1 MINIEKRPVLK
12 TEMFVH
18 NGSYIT
24 KESWEDEIELLAYP
38 FTTTLRIDH
47 VQQSVTTTTVW
58 QNLIPID
65 SVKLEKEIDT
75 KMRNMYVKSE

>member
-24 KESWEDEIELLAYP
+24 KESWEDEIELIAHP
-38 FTTTLRIDH
+38 FTSTLRIDH
-47 VQQSVTTTTVW
+47 IQQSVNVTTVW
-58 QNLIPID
+58 QNVVPID
-65 SVKLEKEIDT
+65 SAKLEAEIT
-75 KMRNMYVKSE
+75 IKMKKMYVNPE

>member
-24 KESWEDEIELLAYP
+24 KESWEDEIELIAHP

-58 QNLIPID
+58 QKLIPID
-65 SVKLEKEIDT
+65 SVKIEEKINARM
-75 KMRNMYVKSE
+75 KKMYVNPE

>member
-24 KESWEDEIELLAYP
+24 KESWEDEIDLVAYP
-38 FTTTLRIDH
+38 FTSTLRIDH
-47 VQQSVTTTTVW
+47 VQQSVTITTVW
-58 QNLIPID
+58 QNVVPID
-65 SVKLEKEIDT
+65 SVKLEEEIGT
-75 KMRNMYVKSE
+75 KMKKMYVNS

>member
-38 FTTTLRIDH
+38 FTSTLRIDH
-47 VQQSVTTTTVW
+47 VQQSVTITTVW

-65 SVKLEKEIDT
+65 SAKLEAEIDA
-75 KMRNMYVKSE
+75 KMKKMYVNPE

>member
-38 FTTTLRIDH
+38 FTSTLRIDH
-47 VQQSVTTTTVW
+47 VQQSITTTTVW

-65 SVKLEKEIDT
+65 SAKLEKEIDT

>member
-1 MINIEKRPVLK
+1 MINIEKRPVFK

-38 FTTTLRIDH
+38 FTSTLRIDH

-65 SVKLEKEIDT
+65 SAKLEKEIDT

>member
-24 KESWEDEIELLAYP
+24 KESWEDEIDLVAYP
-38 FTTTLRIDH
+38 FTSTLRIDH
-47 VQQSVTTTTVW
+47 VQQSVTITTVW
-58 QNLIPID
+58 QNVVPID
-65 SVKLEKEIDT
+65 SVKLEEEIGT
-75 KMRNMYVKSE
+75 KMKKMYVNP

>member
-24 KESWEDEIELLAYP
+24 KESWEDEIDLIAYP
-38 FTTTLRIDH
+38 FTSTLRIDH
-47 VQQSVTTTTVW
+47 VQQSVSITTVW
-58 QNLIPID
+58 QNLVPID
-65 SVKLEKEIDT
+65 SAKLEEEIGT
-75 KMRNMYVKSE
+75 KMKKMYVNA

>member
-24 KESWEDEIELLAYP
+24 KESWEDEIELIAHP

-47 VQQSVTTTTVW
+47 VQQSVITTTVW
-58 QNLIPID
+58 QKLIPID
-65 SVKLEKEIDT
+65 SVKIEEKINARM
-75 KMRNMYVKSE
+75 KKMYVNPE

>member
-38 FTTTLRIDH
+38 FTSTLRIDH

-65 SVKLEKEIDT
+65 SAKLEKEIDT

>member
-18 NGSYIT
+18 NGSYNT

-38 FTTTLRIDH
+38 FTSTLRIDH

-65 SVKLEKEIDT
+65 SAKLEKEIDT